1 MPSDSNTHRD
11 WKVDGTVVSG
21 LSGTKDAVNLKSGTN
36 VKVSASGSDITI
48 SAPNVYTKSEIDSK
62 VSTINNSIGAIF
74 NEIVFD
80 CGGPND

>member
-11 WKVDGTVVSG
+11 WKVDGNVVNS
-21 LSGTKDAVNLKSGTN
+21 LTNTKTAVNLKSGTN
-36 VKVSASGSDITI
+36 VTVSASGSDITV
-48 SAPNVYTKSEIDSK
+48 SAPNVYSKSEIDSK